1 MAEMSLA
8 IRFRHRLDG
17 MMAQGQ
23 GLLRSFRQL
32 LEGTIFRRPTLTFVA
47 AGVRRRAQ
55 AVMPHA
61 ERAVGALSGL
71 LSHVRRR
78 KTLAIATGVVGLAL
92 FLILLLEISL
102 RIQLAQEAR
111 DAGTDAT
118 LAASATPPKT
128 EFDGFLPVQFTASAL
143 AQSSD
148 QVSAPEG
155 MPSSELTQPLSR
167 EPIPLPRLR
176 TR

>member
-1 MAEMSLA
+1 MSLA

-78 KTLAIATGVVGLAL
+78 KMLAIATGVVGLAL

-128 EFDGFLPVQFTASAL
+128 EFDGFLQFTASAL

-176 TR
+176 SR

>member
-1 MAEMSLA
+1 VAEMSLA
-8 IRFRHRLDG
+8 IRFRHRVDG

-32 LEGTIFRRPTLTFVA
+32 LEGAIFRKPTLTFVA

-61 ERAVGALSGL
+61 ELTVGALTGL
-71 LSHVRRR
+71 LSHLRRR

-92 FLILLLEISL
+92 FLILLLEFSL

-118 LAASATPPKT
+118 LAASATPHLMRPG
-128 EFDGFLPVQFTASAL
+128 DGNH
-143 AQSSD
+143 
-148 QVSAPEG
+148 
-155 MPSSELTQPLSR
+155 
-167 EPIPLPRLR
+167 
-176 TR
+176 

>member
-1 MAEMSLA
+1 MSLA

-23 GLLRSFRQL
+23 GLLRSLRQL
-32 LEGTIFRRPTLTFVA
+32 LEGTIFCRPTLTFVA

-111 DAGTDAT
+111 DAGAGAT
-118 LAASATPPKT
+118 FDRRRARQKKNLMTPSRFNP
-128 EFDGFLPVQFTASAL
+128 QAL
-143 AQSSD
+143 AC
-148 QVSAPEG
+148 
-155 MPSSELTQPLSR
+155 
-167 EPIPLPRLR
+167 
-176 TR
+176 TRFG

>member
-1 MAEMSLA
+1 
-8 IRFRHRLDG
+8 

-23 GLLRSFRQL
+23 GLLGKFRQL
-32 LEGTIFRRPTLTFVA
+32 LEGTMFCRPTLTFVA

-55 AVMPHA
+55 VVMPRA

-78 KTLAIATGVVGLAL
+78 KMLAIATGVVGLAL

-155 MPSSELTQPLSR
+155 VPSSELTQPFGQVSR
-167 EPIPLPRLR
+167 ESIPLPRLR

>member
-1 MAEMSLA
+1 
-8 IRFRHRLDG
+8 
-17 MMAQGQ
+17 MAQGQ

-61 ERAVGALSGL
+61 ELIVGALTGL
-71 LSHVRRR
+71 LSHLRRR
-78 KTLAIATGVVGLAL
+78 KTLASATGVVGLAL

-102 RIQLAQEAR
+102 RIQLAQEAT
-111 DAGTDAT
+111 DAGTDAK
-118 LAASATPPKT
+118 LAASVTPPRT
-128 EFDGFLPVQFTASAL
+128 EFHGFLPVPFTASAL
-143 AQSSD
+143 AQFSD
-148 QVSAPEG
+148 LVSAPEG
-155 MPSSELTQPLSR
+155 VPSSELAQPFGQVSR